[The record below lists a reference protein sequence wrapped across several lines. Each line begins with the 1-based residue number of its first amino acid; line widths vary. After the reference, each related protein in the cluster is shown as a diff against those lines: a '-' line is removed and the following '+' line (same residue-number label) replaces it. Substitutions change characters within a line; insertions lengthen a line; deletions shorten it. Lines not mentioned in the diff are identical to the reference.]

1 MKNTTLGP
9 IYSRNVNGTLNTEA
23 SITKSPFGMRQRPFT
38 TYTLAIM
45 ENKMRRRK
53 KTTNKKKQNKG
64 KEQKIIELES
74 PTSI

>member
-1 MKNTTLGP
+1 
-9 IYSRNVNGTLNTEA
+9 
-23 SITKSPFGMRQRPFT
+23 MRQRPFT

-45 ENKMRRRK
+45 ENKMRKRK
-53 KTTNKKKQNKG
+53 KTTKKKQNKG